1 MKKQFGLPLMLA
13 SALAFSACSSDDV
26 AENGPKDIAAL
37 TDGGYL
43 KMSINLP
50 SRAAN
55 GGFRATEEQ
64 DGYVSLED
72 GLAKEYNVKDAIL
85 VLFQGDNEAD
95 AVFHSAYNLS
105 TSMQMDGST
114 QITSTTKLV
123 KKVNIGGEGTPLTSG
138 DKLYALVILN
148 NNGRFAVDA
157 NNKLMYATSN
167 LDDATSTGT
176 TTTPTPT
183 IDPTPAPAATTV
195 FNGTF
200 SAFQKITVTGGA
212 DSFRDDTKGFLMMNA
227 PLYKT
232 AATSTTAPSDL
243 ATLAVVTNKV
253 KNTETEAQNEPGAE
267 VFVERAVAKVTM
279 DGTITKTKLQG
290 TEYDA
295 DHNNEVE
302 VSLKAWGLDYMNNI
316 SYYMHNAKP
325 VTTGI
330 TDWAGFNVNGD
341 AGSKYYRFAGATEV
355 KAGYGYRAYWGE
367 DPNYNA
373 APETGSSD
381 IWGSVSQYKGEK
393 CNFIHVTDIAKLSPN
408 TGANYP
414 QYCMENTFNV
424 KNMNEDQTTRA
435 IVKVKLTPNTTDADG
450 SFYIVNNDKSKFFNL
465 AGIKNLVKDHILACN
480 TVTTQAL
487 TSGTAAVNV
496 NDIELEPVVGSPDWK
511 VKSFKV
517 TYGPTATTTAVVKT
531 YDATTTAAVVKE
543 VNDALSTVTKY
554 TEGYAYYPIR
564 IKHFASSKA
573 TAGVYDSGM
582 VTWNSASHSQK
593 DRYDGNSDEKF
604 LGRYGVLRNNWYDLG
619 INSISGVGS
628 PVIPNAPG
636 TPDDELESFI
646 SVRINVLSWA
656 KRVQRED
663 L

>member
-55 GGFRATEEQ
+55 GGFRAAEQ
-64 DGYVSLED
+64 DGYVNLED

-85 VLFQGDNEAD
+85 VLFQGNDEAG
-95 AVFHSAYNLS
+95 ATFHSAYNLP
-105 TSMQMDGST
+105 TSMQMDGGQ

-123 KKVNIGGEGTPLTSG
+123 KKVNIGGEGNELTSG

-148 NNGRFAVDA
+148 NNGKFNVTTDHD
-157 NNKLMYATSN
+157 LQYA
-167 LDDATSTGT
+167 DVADVEAPMP
-176 TTTPTPT
+176 TTPTT
-183 IDPTPAPAATTV
+183 SFV
-195 FNGTF
+195 GKTF
-200 SAFQKITVTGGA
+200 SAFQKLKANGGLTSFYGD
-212 DSFRDDTKGFLMMNA
+212 DSKGILMMNA
-227 PLYKT
+227 PLYQT
-232 AATSTTAPSDL
+232 AATSTTAPSGL

-253 KNTETEAQNEPGAE
+253 KKTETEAQNEPGAE

-279 DGTITKTKLQG
+279 DENITKKKLTG

-295 DHNNEVE
+295 AHSNEVE
-302 VSLKAWGLDYMNNI
+302 VALKAWGLDYTNNI
-316 SYYMHNAKP
+316 SYYMHNAAP
-325 VTTGI
+325 VTAGI
-330 TDWAGFNVNGD
+330 ADWAGFNMNGD
-341 AGSKYYRFAGATEV
+341 AGTTYYRFAGATEV
-355 KAGYGYRAYWGE
+355 KTGYGYRAYWGE

-373 APETGSSD
+373 VPKAGYS
-381 IWGSVSQYKGEK
+381 WGSVSNYTGGDK
-393 CNFIHVTDIAKLSPN
+393 NFTHETDITKLSAK

-424 KNMNEDQTTRA
+424 QNMNEDQTTRA
-435 IVKVKLTPNTTDADG
+435 IVKVKLTPNTTDTDG
-450 SFYIVNNDKSKFFNL
+450 SFYIVNNDKSKFFDL
-465 AGIKNLVKDHILACN
+465 AGIKTLVEQHVKACN
-480 TVTTQAL
+480 TVANKVINDPVTTVVVSDIDFAYDA
-487 TSGTAAVNV
+487 TGT
-496 NDIELEPVVGSPDWK
+496 DMT

-517 TYGPTATTTAVVKT
+517 SYDGTVVDYNTVGTPGAPTAL
-531 YDATTTAAVVKE
+531 DE
-543 VNDALSTVTKY
+543 VNNALKHVTKY
-554 TEGYAYYPIR
+554 KEGYAYYPIR
-564 IKHFASSKA
+564 IKHFGSSKSLA
-573 TAGVYDSGM
+573 AGGYDTGM

-593 DRYDGNSDEKF
+593 DRYNGNSDEKF

-628 PVIPNAPG
+628 PVIPKAPD

>member
-55 GGFRATEEQ
+55 GGFRATEDQ
-64 DGYVSLED
+64 TGHVTLED

-85 VLFQGDNEAD
+85 VLFEGVAGNEGE
-95 AVFHSAYNLS
+95 AVFHSAYDIT
-105 TSMQMDGST
+105 TSMQLEGTTTD

-123 KKVNIGGEGTPLTSG
+123 QKVNKGGDANKVDPANT
-138 DKLYALVILN
+138 LYALVILN
-148 NNGRFAVDA
+148 NNGKFKVAADHDLQYESVD
-157 NNKLMYATSN
+157 KVDGTMATSSFAGKKFSDFQT
-167 LDDATSTGT
+167 LKA
-176 TTTPTPT
+176 
-183 IDPTPAPAATTV
+183 
-195 FNGTF
+195 NGGY
-200 SAFQKITVTGGA
+200 K
-212 DSFRDDTKGFLMMNA
+212 SFYGDDTKGFLMMNA
-227 PLYKT
+227 PLYGT
-232 AATSTTAPSDL
+232 AATSTTAPSGL

-253 KNTETEAQNEPGAE
+253 KNTETAAQNEPGAE

-279 DGTITKTKLQG
+279 DKTIAKTKLQG

-295 DHNNEVE
+295 AHANQVDVE
-302 VSLKAWGLDYMNNI
+302 LIAWGLDYTNNI

-325 VTTGI
+325 VTTTI
-330 TDWAGFNVNGD
+330 ADWVTYKTNGD
-341 AGSKYYRFAGATEV
+341 ATTENYRFAGTTRV
-355 KAGYGYRAYWGE
+355 KDGYGYRAYWGE
-367 DPNYNA
+367 DPNYA
-373 APETGSSD
+373 ADPKTGSTD
-381 IWGSVSQYKGEK
+381 LWGSVSNYTGKDK
-393 CNFIHVTDIAKLSPN
+393 NFTHLGALPTLSKDFTEN
-408 TGANYP
+408 HP

-424 KNMNEDQTTRA
+424 ANMNEDQTTRA
-435 IVKVKLTPNTTDADG
+435 IVKVKLKPQTKDTDG
-450 SFYIVNNDKSKFFNL
+450 TFYIVNNDKSKFFNT
-465 AGIKNLVKDHILACN
+465 AGIESLVEQHIRACN
-480 TVTTQAL
+480 TVAKKVIDDDVTTVDVSDIIFAYDA
-487 TSGTAAVNV
+487 TGT
-496 NDIELEPVVGSPDWK
+496 DMT

-517 TYGPTATTTAVVKT
+517 SYDGLDVDYNVGTPGAPTAV
-531 YDATTTAAVVKE
+531 DE
-543 VNDALSTVTKY
+543 VNDALKHVTKY
-554 TEGYAYYPIR
+554 DKGFAYYPIR
-564 IKHFASSKA
+564 IKHFGSSKA
-573 TAGVYDSGM
+573 TTGGYEYGL
-582 VTWNSASHSQK
+582 VTWDATKHTQAN
-593 DRYDGNSDEKF
+593 RYDNNSDEKF

-628 PVIPNAPG
+628 PIVPDAPG

>member
-26 AENGPKDIAAL
+26 ADKGSKDISAL

-55 GGFRATEEQ
+55 GGFRTPTEDQ
-64 DGYVSLED
+64 PGKVTLED

-85 VLFQGDNEAD
+85 VLFQGKAGKEGEAT
-95 AVFHSAYNLS
+95 FHSAYKLT
-105 TSMQMDGST
+105 TSMQMDGT
-114 QITSTTKLV
+114 PQITSTTKLV
-123 KKVNIGGEGTPLTSG
+123 QKVNKGGDANKLDADYNT
-138 DKLYALVILN
+138 LYALVILN
-148 NNGRFAVDA
+148 NNGRFAVDG
-157 NNKLMYATSN
+157 NKLMYATSN
-167 LDDATSTGT
+167 LATASSTST
-176 TTTPTPT
+176 TTTPV
-183 IDPTPAPAATTV
+183 PAPAATTE

-200 SAFQKITVTGGA
+200 SDFQKITVTGGA
-212 DSFRDDTKGFLMMNA
+212 DSFCDDTKGFLMMNA

-232 AATSTTAPSDL
+232 AATTSTAPSGL
-243 ATLAVVTNKV
+243 ATLAVVTDKV
-253 KNTETEAQNEPGAE
+253 KNTEAAAQNEPGAE

-279 DGTITKTKLQG
+279 DNTIPEPKKLTG

-295 DHNNEVE
+295 AHSNQVGVE
-302 VSLKAWGLDYMNNI
+302 LIAWGLDYTNNI
-316 SYYMHNAKP
+316 SYYMHNAAP
-325 VTTGI
+325 VTRGI
-330 TDWAGFNVNGD
+330 ADWAGFNVNGD
-341 AGSKYYRFAGATEV
+341 AGSGSNYYRFAGATEV
-355 KAGYGYRAYWGE
+355 KTGYGYRAYWGE

-373 APETGSSD
+373 EPETGSTD
-381 IWGSVSQYKGEK
+381 LWGSVSNYPGKK
-393 CNFIHVTDIAKLSPN
+393 CNFIHVTNIDDLSDK
-408 TGANYP
+408 TGENYP

-435 IVKVKLTPNTTDADG
+435 IVKVKLTPNTKDG
-450 SFYIVNNDKSKFFNL
+450 NGTFYIVNNDKSKFFNT
-465 AGIKNLVKDHILACN
+465 AGIESLVEQHVKACN
-480 TVTTQAL
+480 TVAKKVIDENVTKVEVSNIDFAYDAT
-487 TSGTAAVNV
+487 GT
-496 NDIELEPVVGSPDWK
+496 DMT

-517 TYGPTATTTAVVKT
+517 SYDGANVDYTVGTPSAPTAV
-531 YDATTTAAVVKE
+531 DE
-543 VNDALSTVTKY
+543 VNDALKHITKY
-554 TEGYAYYPIR
+554 KEGYAYYPIR
-564 IKHFASSKA
+564 IKHFGSSKA
-573 TAGVYDSGM
+573 LTTGGYEYGM
-582 VTWNSASHSQK
+582 VTWNSAIHSQT
-593 DRYDGNSDEKF
+593 DRYNNNSDEKF

-628 PVIPNAPG
+628 PVIPDAPG